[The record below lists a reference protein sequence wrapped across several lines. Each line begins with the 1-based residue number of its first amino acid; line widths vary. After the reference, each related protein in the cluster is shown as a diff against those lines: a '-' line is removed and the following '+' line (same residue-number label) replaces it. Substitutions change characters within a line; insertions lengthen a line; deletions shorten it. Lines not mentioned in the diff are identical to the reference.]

1 MLVLEVGMLLG
12 ICGAA
17 SEDFKLE
24 INNLFHC
31 SPATENVVVRE
42 RFSGA
47 GPDNVD
53 GGVRLNNLKP
63 LGPRPSLVH
72 VHNGSLWFCKLSSV
86 PRYCYIFVVC
96 VSSCVHLI
104 HFYAF
109 S

>member
-24 INNLFHC
+24 INNLFQRGEHR
-31 SPATENVVVRE
+31 SPATEDVVVRE

-53 GGVRLNNLKP
+53 EGVRLNICP
-63 LGPRPSLVH
+63 LGLAHPWCMYTMGHFGFVNFLVSLAIVY
-72 VHNGSLWFCKLSSV
+72 FSV
-86 PRYCYIFVVC
+86 C
-96 VSSCVHLI
+96 CVHLI
-104 HFYAF
+104 LFYAF